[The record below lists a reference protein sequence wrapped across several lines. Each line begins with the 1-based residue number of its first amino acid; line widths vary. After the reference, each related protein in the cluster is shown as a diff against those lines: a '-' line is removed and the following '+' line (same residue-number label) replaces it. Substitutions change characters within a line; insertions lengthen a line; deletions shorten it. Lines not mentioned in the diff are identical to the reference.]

1 MSSQK
6 EAFAERLNDALD
18 NIRFPALGNGRL
30 SRLSEILGTDQQ
42 QTDSWLKGGSFPPT
56 STLVKMAELTKTR
69 SNWLLSGQGSP
80 FEVGKKPP
88 GSTRVLPA
96 TGKEKLSREALD
108 LGLAWMK
115 LPRQQRQAI
124 ARVVEELVGDGK
136 G

>member
-1 MSSQK
+1 MSTQK

-30 SRLSEILGTDQQ
+30 SRLADILGTPQTE
-42 QTDSWLKGGSFPPT
+42 TDSWLKGVDFPST
-56 STLVKMAELTKTR
+56 SILVKMAELTQTR

-80 FEVGKKPP
+80 FDVGKKPL
-88 GSTRVLPA
+88 GTKRVLAA
-96 TGKEKLSREALD
+96 TGKEKLSKEALE
-108 LGLAWMK
+108 LGLKWMK